1 MRWGVVGGV
10 VVAAVVVGGAGAYRY
25 HTTPRHHEVAIGS
38 VRASGAVLYV
48 TVMDGAPPCASD
60 LRVAVEESADAV
72 RLAARIRRD
81 GSATCPAILMPHTAQ
96 VSLGA
101 PLADRPVVDERSGR
115 QVEIQHP

>member
-1 MRWGVVGGV
+1 MKRVVVAGV
-10 VVAAVVVGGAGAYRY
+10 VVAAVVGGVGAYRY
-25 HTTPRHHEVAIGS
+25 YTTPRHHEVSVGS

-60 LRVAVEESADAV
+60 LRVSVEESATEV

-96 VSLGA
+96 VTLGA
-101 PLADRPVVDERSGR
+101 PLDGRPVVDERDDR
-115 QVEIQHP
+115 QVEVEDR